1 MAAFHATWHPFTL
14 CFRDRALEARYRTYE
29 LAVNT
34 PRTRT
39 GLLIGLA
46 VLLVYILRD
55 HWLADSHPVDSYLR
69 MFIALPAVLLGIV
82 VTHWPG
88 PRMHLAI
95 AAMLAVMLGT
105 YPVAVHL
112 GGPDYT
118 IASTFSYLQ
127 AVLFLNVLVFV
138 PFRYACPVAATAGV
152 FMLGSLGVHG
162 TDGALSKQ
170 LMTIVFVVT
179 ALSSYVTWSREL
191 QQRRLYTRRRE
202 IERLNAE
209 RMNAQAMQID
219 WLRNLPVQISTD
231 MQNRLFAIEA
241 DVERARDESGHD
253 NDRLDRV
260 LRRINILMDTL
271 ATTRFARDLQDREL
285 ALVDIDF
292 GELITDVVTTRSRD
306 GVDSCV
312 IDLNVEADVAIR
324 GDRVLLTNAVNQL
337 LNAATSDLRRNRI
350 VAFAMRRDS
359 DRVVFELR
367 LDSPLPGERALSD
380 NELRTGLG
388 IFVAGKVLELHGGA
402 LVTVSRG
409 GHSWLSGSLPVARG
423 GKDSRPMREE
433 HARQ

>member
-1 MAAFHATWHPFTL
+1 
-14 CFRDRALEARYRTYE
+14 
-29 LAVNT
+29 
-34 PRTRT
+34 
-39 GLLIGLA
+39 
-46 VLLVYILRD
+46 
-55 HWLADSHPVDSYLR
+55 
-69 MFIALPAVLLGIV
+69 
-82 VTHWPG
+82 
-88 PRMHLAI
+88 
-95 AAMLAVMLGT
+95 
-105 YPVAVHL
+105 
-112 GGPDYT
+112 
-118 IASTFSYLQ
+118 
-127 AVLFLNVLVFV
+127 
-138 PFRYACPVAATAGV
+138 
-152 FMLGSLGVHG
+152 
-162 TDGALSKQ
+162 
-170 LMTIVFVVT
+170 
-179 ALSSYVTWSREL
+179 
-191 QQRRLYTRRRE
+191 
-202 IERLNAE
+202 
-209 RMNAQAMQID
+209 
-219 WLRNLPVQISTD
+219 
-231 MQNRLFAIEA
+231 
-241 DVERARDESGHD
+241 
-253 NDRLDRV
+253 
-260 LRRINILMDTL
+260 
-271 ATTRFARDLQDREL
+271 LQDREL

-367 LDSPLPGERALSD
+367 LDSPVPGERALSD